1 MRGADP
7 GCRFPASAGPS
18 AQTLW
23 RLIQTLWFRS
33 CRHFH
38 APAARDQT
46 GIGTQLPLLHSL
58 LEEAWLLW
66 GQELQVSKCSL
77 PLFPPRYPTYW
88 LYSRL

>member
-46 GIGTQLPLLHSL
+46 GIGTQLPLL
-58 LEEAWLLW
+58 
-66 GQELQVSKCSL
+66 QEQPPNPPTPPL
-77 PLFPPRYPTYW
+77 PRAAVPPAAAPW
-88 LYSRL
+88 